1 MNQPLSLALERLQ
14 LMVSRPLSKEAQILR
29 LLKRRGRFGAS
40 NRELNSICFRYGA
53 RIHDLRKDGHAI
65 RTMRDSA
72 GAFRFILE
80 DEG

>member
-1 MNQPLSLALERLQ
+1 MSLFQQLEALHLK
-14 LMVSRPLSKEAQILR
+14 LGRPLSKEAQILR
-29 LLKRRGRFGAS
+29 LLRRRGRFGAS

-53 RIHDLRKDGHAI
+53 RIHDLRKDGHHI

-80 DEG
+80 DEA